1 MKCSYHRKIKLET
14 KQSRKKSISSVQ
26 KRRGRGEAAELSERL
41 AVSHADSCPPL
52 PAKPLGKDDRKLVLR
67 ET

>member
-14 KQSRKKSISSVQ
+14 KQSGDKKHFKCAEE
-26 KRRGRGEAAELSERL
+26 KRQGRGCGAER